1 MPTQFPISILAS
13 EAPHDATMV
22 GVASL
27 LPSSNFERDRCL
39 VLEPPPQTLALQDAD
54 LDFGHVEPTRVLGR
68 IVKLD
73 ATQQRGRGLGTEHLL
88 KACAKMCVRLSKTK

>member
-1 MPTQFPISILAS
+1 MAS

-27 LPSSNFERDRCL
+27 LPSSDFERNRCL
-39 VLEPPPQTLALQDAD
+39 VLEPPPQTLALQDAN
-54 LDFGHVEPTRVLGR
+54 LDFGHVEPTRMFGR

-73 ATQQRGRGLGTEHLL
+73 ATQQRSGCLVTEHLL
-88 KACAKMCVRLSKTK
+88 EAGAKMRVEVVRTK